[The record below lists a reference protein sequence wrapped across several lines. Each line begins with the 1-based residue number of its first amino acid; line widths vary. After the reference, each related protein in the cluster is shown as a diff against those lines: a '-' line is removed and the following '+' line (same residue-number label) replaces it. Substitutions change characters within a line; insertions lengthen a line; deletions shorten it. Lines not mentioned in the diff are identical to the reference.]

1 MNAAQETTP
10 TANQASN
17 PFASLF
23 GNMGMAAPAS
33 GTATSAAPPSTSSA
47 SAAPN
52 TAPLPNPWAPTG
64 ASGAPAAG
72 AVSRF
77 GSSRR

>member
-23 GNMGMAAPAS
+23 GNMGMGGPVS
-33 GTATSAAPPSTSSA
+33 GAATSAAPPPASSA

-52 TAPLPNPWAPTG
+52 TAPLPNPWAPTTG
-64 ASGAPAAG
+64 SGAQAAG
-72 AVSRF
+72 ALLWLWQLR
-77 GSSRR
+77 G